1 MSLTFTEKSLRKS
14 EANANMKGN
23 RLHPTVQRLPAYL
36 LYPQHQRRTNRRKLP
51 RDAEGQTAEVCFQQ
65 RSVV

>member
-23 RLHPTVQRLPAYL
+23 RLHPPVRLPAYL
-36 LYPQHQRRTNRRKLP
+36 LYPQHQCWTNRKKLP
-51 RDAEGQTAEVCFQQ
+51 WDAERQTAEVCFQQ
-65 RSVV
+65 GSVF